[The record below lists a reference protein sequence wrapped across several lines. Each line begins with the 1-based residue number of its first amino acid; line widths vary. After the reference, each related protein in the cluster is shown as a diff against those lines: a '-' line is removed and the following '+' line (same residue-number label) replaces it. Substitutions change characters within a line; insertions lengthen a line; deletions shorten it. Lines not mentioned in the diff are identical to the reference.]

1 MNKAYN
7 ANIRALFDLFDQLS
21 ILLKGSK
28 NKIPWIALC
37 RMESHDKRRKLESI
51 THISL
56 PECDATLTVFII
68 KISLRNE
75 KSSEEYARIKFEI
88 ENEDKYQKIS
98 LDEIA
103 DKINEYQN
111 KIRKKNNVK
120 EGVVL
125 LFDEII

>member
-1 MNKAYN
+1 
-7 ANIRALFDLFDQLS
+7 
-21 ILLKGSK
+21 
-28 NKIPWIALC
+28 
-37 RMESHDKRRKLESI
+37 MESHDKSRKLESI

-56 PECDATLTVFII
+56 PDGDATLTVFII

-103 DKINEYQN
+103 DKLMNI
-111 KIRKKNNVK
+111 KIKSEKR
-120 EGVVL
+120 
-125 LFDEII
+125 IM